1 LDSLLASAVF
11 LATIQDSAVGADV
24 ILARFLWEIIND
36 AQTANWGTINAAQTA
51 GWAEVNTAQST
62 TWQTV
67 KTQG

>member
-1 LDSLLASAVF
+1 LASAVF
-11 LATIQDSAVGADV
+11 LATIQEGAGGADV

-36 AQTANWGTINAAQTA
+36 AQATNWATINSAQTVT
-51 GWAEVNTAQST
+51 WAEINTSQST